1 MQVGKRLV
9 LFVFIYSHLLCF
21 IVDNPSTLPGDIDS
35 NAYVSTTNLQ
45 YHDDAEEFLYSEVL
59 SHYGDLLVSFI

>member
-1 MQVGKRLV
+1 M
-9 LFVFIYSHLLCF
+9 CF
-21 IVDNPSTLPGDIDS
+21 IVSVFIIDNPPTLHGVDDS

-59 SHYGDLLVSFI
+59 SHYGDLLVSVT